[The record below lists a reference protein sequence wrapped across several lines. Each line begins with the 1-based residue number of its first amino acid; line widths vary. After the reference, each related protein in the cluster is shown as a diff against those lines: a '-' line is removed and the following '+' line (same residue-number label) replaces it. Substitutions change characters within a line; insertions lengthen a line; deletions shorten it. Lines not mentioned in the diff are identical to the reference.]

1 MCKILDKLNELTP
14 NLPAPTLSK
23 YKAVNGSITTYNFES
38 GSAISENI
46 YSIPE
51 IGIAKT
57 FIKGGTTFDIHQH
70 ELSGEWIIVLNGEL
84 KIYIKSEFQT
94 LYKYDSVKIDAK
106 KPHFAIAIQDTTIIA
121 ITIPRDD
128 GFPE

>member
-23 YKAVNGSITTYNFES
+23 YKAANGLITTYNFES

-51 IGIAKT
+51 VGIAKT
-57 FIKGGTTFDIHQH
+57 FIKGGTTFDIHHH
-70 ELSGEWIIVLNGEL
+70 EYSGEWIIVLSGEL
-84 KIYIKSEFQT
+84 KIYVDSEYET
-94 LYKYDSVKIDAK
+94 LLKYDSVRIGAK
-106 KPHFAIAIQDTTIIA
+106 KPHFAIAVQDTTFIA